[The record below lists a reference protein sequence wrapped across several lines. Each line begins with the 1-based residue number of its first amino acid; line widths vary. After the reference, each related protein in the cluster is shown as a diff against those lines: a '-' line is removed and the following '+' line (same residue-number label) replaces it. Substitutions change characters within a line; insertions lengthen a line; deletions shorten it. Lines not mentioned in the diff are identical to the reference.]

1 MVDFKVLCNADY
13 HQGDEFLFSDL
24 SRGRQC
30 VANCVVFLLTA
41 FEENYSFLEWS
52 KDILHKI
59 LHLGDYLYLKIRNVL
74 SETSDFLHPSSIPC
88 HMKFDNVFVHFQLKS
103 TISGSISSDFTGN
116 WPLLSL
122 EIAFAT
128 LCSGTAS
135 KLMIFICVGTAI
147 GIVFH
152 DSKYYFFDP
161 HARDKFGLPSES
173 GKSILSVLENLSE
186 VCVYLRKFAS
196 SLTALKPQEIQY
208 DLHHI
213 VFNKPKKIYCKSH
226 SATNIITVPYKVNCI
241 NSVKVNGGQRKRK
254 ASIEEN
260 VYMCKGKQAIST

>member
-1 MVDFKVLCNADY
+1 
-13 HQGDEFLFSDL
+13 
-24 SRGRQC
+24 
-30 VANCVVFLLTA
+30 
-41 FEENYSFLEWS
+41 
-52 KDILHKI
+52 
-59 LHLGDYLYLKIRNVL
+59 
-74 SETSDFLHPSSIPC
+74 
-88 HMKFDNVFVHFQLKS
+88 
-103 TISGSISSDFTGN
+103 
-116 WPLLSL
+116 
-122 EIAFAT
+122 
-128 LCSGTAS
+128 
-135 KLMIFICVGTAI
+135 MIFICVGTAI